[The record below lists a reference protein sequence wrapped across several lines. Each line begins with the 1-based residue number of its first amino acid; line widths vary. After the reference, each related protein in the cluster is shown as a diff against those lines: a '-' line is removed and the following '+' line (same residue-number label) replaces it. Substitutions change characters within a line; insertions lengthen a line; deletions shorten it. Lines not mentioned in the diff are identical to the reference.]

1 MIFDITHVLDIT
13 HKGRKCYNLF
23 YAIDIA
29 CILSESKRTSFF
41 LTGDERAWHG
51 FIDIV
56 FSSHPL
62 AAVTSSEL
70 IGKILNIWKKK
81 SYFRNHTVT
90 IVFDSLGSLKYTTV
104 LEKKIN
110 YFPFP
115 EQFMSLTNLIKI
127 RSFDPLP

>member
-29 CILSESKRTSFF
+29 CILSESKRTFFF

-51 FIDIV
+51 FVDIV
-56 FSSHPL
+56 FSSHPV
-62 AAVTSSEL
+62 AAITFSEL

-81 SYFRNHTVT
+81 SYFRFHTVT
-90 IVFDSLGSLKYTTV
+90 IVYDSLGSLKNITV
-104 LEKKIN
+104 PEKN
-110 YFPFP
+110 
-115 EQFMSLTNLIKI
+115 
-127 RSFDPLP
+127 